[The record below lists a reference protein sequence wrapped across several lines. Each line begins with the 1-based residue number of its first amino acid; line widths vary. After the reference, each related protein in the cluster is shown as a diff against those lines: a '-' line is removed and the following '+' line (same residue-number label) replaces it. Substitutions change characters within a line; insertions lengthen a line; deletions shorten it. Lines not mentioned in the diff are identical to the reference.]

1 MPMRACVPRKE
12 GERNGAVAKMRF
24 FETIG
29 SAIVIAYDDRP
40 VLTTDAWIDG
50 DAYFGSWGMD
60 YEIPAPQ
67 MNAIRGAEYHWFSHG
82 HPDHTNIASLP
93 MLTKGEF
100 LLSDHYGNRME
111 RELRAAG
118 YRVRVL
124 PDREWVRLS
133 KGIRVYSVAN
143 QNQDSLLLIDINGRL
158 IINQNDSPEFGES
171 IRIRRMAKQFRE
183 VYLLQLHGWG
193 GADMLNLFDPS
204 GRKLTSVAEKRRP
217 IAPRSQTSARTMGA
231 NKIIPFSSFHR
242 YQREDSAWAN
252 ELIPEL
258 EDYRS
263 DAMANWPEILP
274 AFVRVDCET
283 DQVTPIDPPRSPRA
297 IRKPEEFG
305 DSWSDQLAAEDKVR
319 IRQYFSAREALRKN
333 FGFIE
338 VSAGGSS
345 VTVDLDR
352 SKKDVGICFEC
363 PRNSLMTCIEHE
375 LFDDLLIGN
384 YMRTT
389 FFKLES
395 LYPHFTPYVAKYAD
409 NGGAKTMRE
418 LGAYFRHYFMR
429 DPVAHALRHLVNG
442 SEMVLRTALPEGSAL
457 FRAAKRVYYDLMTR

>member
-1 MPMRACVPRKE
+1 
-12 GERNGAVAKMRF
+12 MRF

-50 DAYFGSWGMD
+50 DAYFGSWGLD
-60 YEIPAPQ
+60 YEIPAAQ
-67 MNAIRGAEYHWFSHG
+67 THAIRDAQYHWFSHG
-82 HPDHTNIASLP
+82 HPDHMNIASLP

-100 LLSDHYGNRME
+100 LLSDHYGNRIK
-111 RELRAAG
+111 RDLTTAG

-124 PDREWVRLS
+124 PDREWIQLS
-133 KGIRVYSVAN
+133 KGIRVYSIAN

-158 IINQNDSPEFGES
+158 VINQNDSPEFGES
-171 IRIRRMAKQFRE
+171 FRIRQMAKHFNE

-204 GRKLTSVAEKRRP
+204 GHKLTSIAEKRRP

-231 NKIIPFSSFHR
+231 TKVIPFSSFHR

-252 ELIPEL
+252 DLVPGL

-263 DAMANWPEILP
+263 HAMENWPEILP

-283 DQVTPIDPPRSPRA
+283 DEVTPIDPPRSLHI

-305 DSWSDQLAAEDKVR
+305 DSWSDQLTAEDKGK
-319 IRQYFSAREALRKN
+319 IRRYFFAREALRKN
-333 FGFIE
+333 FRFIE

-345 VTVDLDR
+345 VTVDLNR
-352 SKKDVGICFEC
+352 SKRDVGIRFEC
-363 PRNSLMTCIEHE
+363 PRNSLMSCIEHE

-389 FFKLES
+389 LFNVEA

-429 DPVAHALRHLVNG
+429 DPVAHALRHLVDG
-442 SEMVLRTALPEGSAL
+442 SEMVLRTALPEGSAM
-457 FRAAKRVYYDLMTR
+457 FRAAKRVYYGLMTR

>member
-1 MPMRACVPRKE
+1 
-12 GERNGAVAKMRF
+12 MRF

-50 DAYFGSWGMD
+50 DAYFGSWGLD
-60 YEIPAPQ
+60 YEIPAAQ
-67 MNAIRGAEYHWFSHG
+67 THAIRDAQYHWFSHG
-82 HPDHTNIASLP
+82 HPDHMNIASLP

-100 LLSDHYGNRME
+100 LLSDHYGNRIK
-111 RELRAAG
+111 RDLTTAG

-124 PDREWVRLS
+124 PDREWIQLS
-133 KGIRVYSVAN
+133 KGIRVYSIAN
-143 QNQDSLLLIDINGRL
+143 QNQDSILLIDINGRL
-158 IINQNDSPEFGES
+158 LINQNDSPEFGES
-171 IRIRRMAKQFRE
+171 FRIRQMAKHFRE

-204 GRKLTSVAEKRRP
+204 GHKLTSIAEKRRP
-217 IAPRSQTSARTMGA
+217 IAPRSQTSATTMGA
-231 NKIIPFSSFHR
+231 TKVIPFSSFHR

-252 ELIPEL
+252 DLIPDL

-263 DAMANWPEILP
+263 HAMENWPEILP

-283 DQVTPIDPPRSPRA
+283 DEVTPIDPPRSLHI

-305 DSWSDQLAAEDKVR
+305 DSWSDQLTAEDKGK
-319 IRQYFSAREALRKN
+319 IRRYFFAREALRKN

-345 VTVDLDR
+345 VTVDLNR
-352 SKKDVGICFEC
+352 SKRDVGIRFEC
-363 PRNSLMTCIEHE
+363 PRNSLMSCIEHE

-389 FFKLES
+389 LFNVEA

-429 DPVAHALRHLVNG
+429 DPVAHALRHLVDG
-442 SEMVLRTALPEGSAL
+442 SEMVLRTALPEGSAM
-457 FRAAKRVYYDLMTR
+457 FRAAKRVYYGLMTR

>member
-1 MPMRACVPRKE
+1 
-12 GERNGAVAKMRF
+12 MRF

-29 SAIVIAYDDRP
+29 SAILIAYDDRP

-50 DAYFGSWGMD
+50 DAYFGSWGLD
-60 YEIPAPQ
+60 YEIPTAQ
-67 MNAIRGAEYHWFSHG
+67 MHAIRHAQYHWFSHG

-100 LLSDHYGNRME
+100 LLSDHYGNRIK
-111 RELRAAG
+111 RDLTAAG

-124 PDREWVRLS
+124 PDREWIQLS
-133 KGIRVYSVAN
+133 KGIRVYSIAN

-158 IINQNDSPEFGES
+158 VINQNDSPEFGES
-171 IRIRRMAKQFRE
+171 FRIRQMAKRFKE
-183 VYLLQLHGWG
+183 AYLLQLHGWG
-193 GADMLNLFDPS
+193 GADMLNLFDSS
-204 GRKLTSVAEKRRP
+204 GDKLTSIAQKRRP

-231 NKIIPFSSFHR
+231 TKVIPFSSFHR

-252 ELIPEL
+252 DLIPDL
-258 EDYRS
+258 EDYQS
-263 DAMANWPEILP
+263 HAMENWPEILP

-283 DQVTPIDPPRSPRA
+283 DEVTPIDPPRSPHI

-305 DSWSDQLAAEDKVR
+305 DSWSDQLTAEDKGR
-319 IRQYFSAREALRKN
+319 IQQYFSAREALRKN

-338 VSAGGSS
+338 VFAGGSG
-345 VTVDLDR
+345 VTVDLNR
-352 SKKDVGICFEC
+352 SKRDVGIRFEC
-363 PRNSLMTCIEHE
+363 PRNSLMSCIEHE

-389 FFKLES
+389 LFNVEA

-429 DPVAHALRHLVNG
+429 DPLVHALRHLVNG
-442 SEMVLRTALPEGSAL
+442 SEMVLRTALPEGSPM
-457 FRAAKRVYYDLMTR
+457 FRAAKRVYYGLMTR

>member
-1 MPMRACVPRKE
+1 
-12 GERNGAVAKMRF
+12 MRF

-40 VLTTDAWIDG
+40 ILTTDAWIDG
-50 DAYFGSWGMD
+50 DAYFGSWGLD
-60 YEIPAPQ
+60 YEIPAAQ
-67 MNAIRGAEYHWFSHG
+67 MHAIRDAQYHWFSHG
-82 HPDHTNIASLP
+82 HPDHMNIASLP
-93 MLTKGEF
+93 ILTKGEF
-100 LLSDHYGNRME
+100 LLSDHYGNRIK
-111 RELRAAG
+111 RDLTAAG

-124 PDREWVRLS
+124 PDREWIQLS
-133 KGIRVYSVAN
+133 KGIRVYSIAN
-143 QNQDSLLLIDINGRL
+143 RNQDSILLIDLNGRL
-158 IINQNDSPEFGES
+158 LINQNDSPEFGES
-171 IRIRRMAKQFRE
+171 FRIRQMAKHFKE
-183 VYLLQLHGWG
+183 AYLLQLHGWG

-204 GRKLTSVAEKRRP
+204 GYKLTSIAEKRRP

-231 NKIIPFSSFHR
+231 TKVIPFSSFHR

-252 ELIPEL
+252 DLIPDL

-263 DAMANWPEILP
+263 HAMEGWPEILP

-283 DQVTPIDPPRSPRA
+283 DEVTSIDPPRSPHV

-305 DSWSDQLAAEDKVR
+305 DSWSDQLTAEDKGK
-319 IRQYFSAREALRKN
+319 IQQYFSARQALRKN

-345 VTVDLDR
+345 VTVDLNR
-352 SKKDVGICFEC
+352 AKRDVGIRFEC
-363 PRNSLMTCIEHE
+363 PRNSLMSCIENE

-389 FFKLES
+389 LFNVEA

-409 NGGAKTMRE
+409 NGGAKTLGE
-418 LGAYFRHYFMR
+418 LRAYSGHYFMR
-429 DPVAHALRHLVNG
+429 DPVAHALRHFMNG
-442 SEMVLRTALPEGSAL
+442 SEMVLRKALPEGSAM
-457 FRAAKRVYYDLMTR
+457 FRAAKRVYYGLMTR

>member
-1 MPMRACVPRKE
+1 
-12 GERNGAVAKMRF
+12 MRF

-50 DAYFGSWGMD
+50 DAYFGSWGLD
-60 YEIPAPQ
+60 YEIPAAQ
-67 MNAIRGAEYHWFSHG
+67 MHAIRDAEYHWFSHG

-93 MLTKGEF
+93 ILTKGEF
-100 LLSDHYGNRME
+100 LLSDHYGNRIK
-111 RELRAAG
+111 RDLTAAG

-124 PDREWVRLS
+124 PDREWIQLS
-133 KGIRVYSVAN
+133 KGIRVYSIAN

-158 IINQNDSPEFGES
+158 VINQNDSPEFGES
-171 IRIRRMAKQFRE
+171 FRIRQMAKHFKE
-183 VYLLQLHGWG
+183 AYLLQLHGWG

-204 GRKLTSVAEKRRP
+204 GHKLTSIAEKRRP

-231 NKIIPFSSFHR
+231 TKVIPFSSFHR

-252 ELIPEL
+252 DLIPDL

-263 DAMANWPEILP
+263 HALESWPEILP

-283 DQVTPIDPPRSPRA
+283 DEVTPIDPPQSPRI

-305 DSWSDQLAAEDKVR
+305 DSWSDQLTAEDKR
-319 IRQYFSAREALRKN
+319 KIQQYFSAREALRKN

-338 VSAGGSS
+338 VSAGGAS
-345 VTVDLDR
+345 VTVDLNR
-352 SKKDVGICFEC
+352 SKRDVGIRFEC
-363 PRNSLMTCIEHE
+363 PRNSLMSCIEHE

-389 FFKLES
+389 LFNVEA

-429 DPVAHALRHLVNG
+429 DPVAHALRHLVDA
-442 SEMVLRTALPEGSAL
+442 SEMVLRTALPEGSAM
-457 FRAAKRVYYDLMTR
+457 FRAAKRVYYGLMTR

>member
-1 MPMRACVPRKE
+1 
-12 GERNGAVAKMRF
+12 MRF
-24 FETIG
+24 FDTIG

-50 DAYFGSWGMD
+50 DAYFGSWGLD
-60 YEIPAPQ
+60 YAIPATQ
-67 MNAIRGAEYHWFSHG
+67 MHAIRDAEYHWFSHG

-100 LLSDHYGNRME
+100 LLSDHYGNRMQ
-111 RELRAAG
+111 RDLTAAG

-124 PDREWVRLS
+124 PDREWVQLS
-133 KGIRVYSVAN
+133 KGIRVYSIAN
-143 QNQDSLLLIDINGRL
+143 QNQDSILLIDINGRL
-158 IINQNDSPEFGES
+158 VINQNDSPEFGES
-171 IRIRRMAKQFRE
+171 FRIRQMAKHFKE

-204 GRKLTSVAEKRRP
+204 GYRLTSIADKRRP
-217 IAPRSQTSARTMGA
+217 IAPRSQKSARTMGA
-231 NKIIPFSSFHR
+231 TKVIPFSSFHR

-252 ELIPEL
+252 DLIPDL
-258 EDYRS
+258 QDYHS
-263 DAMANWPEILP
+263 DALENWPEILP

-283 DQVTPIDPPRSPRA
+283 DEVTPIDPPRSPRI

-305 DSWSDQLAAEDKVR
+305 DSWSDQLTAEDKGK
-319 IRQYFSAREALRKN
+319 IRRYFLAREALQKN

-338 VSAGGSS
+338 VAAGGSS
-345 VTVDLDR
+345 VTIDLNR
-352 SKKDVGICFEC
+352 SKRDVGIRFEC
-363 PRNSLMTCIEHE
+363 PRHSLMNCIEHE

-389 FFKLES
+389 LFNVES
-395 LYPHFTPYVAKYAD
+395 LYPHFTPYVAKYGD

-418 LGAYFRHYFMR
+418 LGAYFHHYFMR

-442 SEMVLRTALPEGSAL
+442 SEMVLRTTLPEGSPM
-457 FRAAKRVYYDLMTR
+457 FRAAKRVYYGLMTR